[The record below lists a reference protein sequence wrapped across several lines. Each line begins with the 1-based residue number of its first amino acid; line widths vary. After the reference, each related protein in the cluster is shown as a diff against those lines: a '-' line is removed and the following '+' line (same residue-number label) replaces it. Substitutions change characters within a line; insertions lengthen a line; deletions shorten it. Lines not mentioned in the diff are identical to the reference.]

1 MRHRNGFT
9 LIELIAVIVILAVLS
24 AVALPK
30 YFDYSSDAK
39 KSADEGSIAA
49 INTALNMAFLDHQ
62 INSAPAGD
70 RITDINDI
78 DTVMESG
85 QLPVGITINGARLE
99 DQRGILYDFTA
110 ETADDAAHVEQFIAG
125 GGGS

>member
-1 MRHRNGFT
+1 MRRLRAFT
-9 LIELIAVIVILAVLS
+9 LIELIAVIVILAVLA

-30 YFDYSSDAK
+30 YFDYSADAK
-39 KSADEGSIAA
+39 ASADKGSIGAM
-49 INTALNMAFLDHQ
+49 NTALNLAYLDHKM
-62 INSAPAGD
+62 NNAPPGD

-85 QLPVGITINGARLE
+85 ALPEGITINGGQIE
-99 DQRGILYDFTA
+99 DQRGNLYDFTA
-110 ETADDAAHVEQFIAG
+110 ETADAPARLELDT